1 MFRPIGLTLRS
12 APFKGGFAAFLLM
25 AQPPLLIRGG
35 EFCSTQNLVKETR
48 KRRICGYFL
57 FLTLLRLLSL
67 RHPLLHLARE
77 MRHDTDD
84 AFNQHQLS
92 PMMHLMLLDGHD
104 HVEACSLGRR
114 AALRHLYGLAQEVF
128 RKACEEIGRGLSF
141 GSKQPDDF

>member
-1 MFRPIGLTLRS
+1 MNRRLLCWRGAKREPDRAKHQETGWLVQPPLIFLIGTTPS

-48 KRRICGYFL
+48 KRRICVYFL

-77 MRHDTDD
+77 MRH
-84 AFNQHQLS
+84 
-92 PMMHLMLLDGHD
+92 
-104 HVEACSLGRR
+104 
-114 AALRHLYGLAQEVF
+114 
-128 RKACEEIGRGLSF
+128 
-141 GSKQPDDF
+141 